1 MMKNKN
7 FIAVIPARGGS
18 KRLPN
23 KNIKDLKGKPL
34 ISYTIEAALKSKY
47 IDETVVSTDSLQIKK
62 VAEKFGASAPFLRP
76 EHLAQ
81 DESTSVDAA
90 KHCISFYEK
99 ELKKKYDYIV
109 FLQPTSPLR
118 DEKDIDAAIEFLIE
132 KNADCVVS
140 VCEMDH
146 NPIWSNTLDKS
157 GSMKNFLD
165 EKYINKRTQDLDKY
179 YRINGATY
187 ICKVDKLISEKRL
200 LIKENIYAY
209 KMTQEHSID
218 IDTELDFILAK
229 TILEKKN
236 ESTY

>member
-1 MMKNKN
+1 MKNKN

-179 YRINGATY
+179 YRINGAIY
-187 ICKVDKLISEKRL
+187 ICKIEKLLEENRL
-200 LIKENIYAY
+200 LLSDNIYAF
-209 KMTQEHSID
+209 MMEQEKSVD
-218 IDTELDFILAK
+218 IDTKLDFILAK
-229 TILEKKN
+229 TIMEEEN
-236 ESTY
+236 ESTC